1 MSRCNLQGAISTART
16 AEKTRRHEPAGFSF
30 KPTLG
35 VLILLKTRKP
45 IAEYPARHLRLQKKW
60 ARLPRLSLSGPLGGN
75 QLIFQ
80 NLVTNL
86 AEAGIGPNP
95 VIRTVA
101 ADFLNF
107 EPITFAQR
115 RRNTGFD
122 LRHETE
128 ENGDAGGD
136 KRAKG
141 DG

>member
-1 MSRCNLQGAISTART
+1 MGR
-16 AEKTRRHEPAGFSF
+16 
-30 KPTLG
+30 
-35 VLILLKTRKP
+35 
-45 IAEYPARHLRLQKKW
+45 
-60 ARLPRLSLSGPLGGN
+60 
-75 QLIFQ
+75 
-80 NLVTNL
+80 
-86 AEAGIGPNP
+86 P

-115 RRNTGFD
+115 RRDTGFD
-122 LRHETE
+122 LRREAK

>member
-1 MSRCNLQGAISTART
+1 MD
-16 AEKTRRHEPAGFSF
+16 
-30 KPTLG
+30 
-35 VLILLKTRKP
+35 
-45 IAEYPARHLRLQKKW
+45 W
-60 ARLPRLSLSGPLGGN
+60 A
-75 QLIFQ
+75 
-80 NLVTNL
+80 
-86 AEAGIGPNP
+86 NP
-95 VIRTVA
+95 VIRTVV

-122 LRHETE
+122 LRREAE

>member
-1 MSRCNLQGAISTART
+1 MTRAGASWRNG
-16 AEKTRRHEPAGFSF
+16 PG
-30 KPTLG
+30 
-35 VLILLKTRKP
+35 
-45 IAEYPARHLRLQKKW
+45 
-60 ARLPRLSLSGPLGGN
+60 LPRPSLSGAFGGN

-80 NLVTNL
+80 NIVANL
-86 AEAGIGPNP
+86 AETGIGPNP

-115 RRNTGFD
+115 RRNIGFD
-122 LRHETE
+122 LRCEAE
-128 ENGDAGGD
+128 ESGDASGD